1 MNPKLARILIQKA
14 MNVTVYIRVDQWPKP
29 LPFSMVFESVEESL
43 QVLSVPCGPHRET
56 FQQIQEHPKA
66 ILKGIVSDHWFEHC
80 TCLNLP
86 NTAVSSP
93 SGKGDFI
100 RLPFTACLLEIF
112 ITESRPITL
121 KHIYYG
127 GLFK

>member
-66 ILKGIVSDHWFEHC
+66 ILKGIVSDHWFKHC
-80 TCLNLP
+80 MSDLTKH
-86 NTAVSSP
+86 SSLQ
-93 SGKGDFI
+93 SVRKRQFHQI
-100 RLPFTACLLEIF
+100 AIHCMFTRDL
-112 ITESRPITL
+112 
-121 KHIYYG
+121 HH
-127 GLFK
+127 